1 MPHNCGAFFVWH
13 VLILYLRLMK
23 QSISIFI
30 LLILCACSN
39 KQFSFRQKIKVGD
52 NGQAIANKPS
62 INNIH
67 ENILVDTFL
76 EASIANTS
84 PENAIP
90 PGIQFK
96 ATTIGPL
103 DNLHEPKIPHQHVT
117 DTIVKSPNAL
127 PKQTPKYSPYSIGGL
142 FLSTVAVIML
152 FTQFAFGFT
161 DIFLLIATVILSA
174 IAVLLSH
181 KGLKEKSKGRGFAA
195 LGFIISSAVLI
206 TALAILMLIL
216 FLVLILTAAT
226 R

>member
-1 MPHNCGAFFVWH
+1 
-13 VLILYLRLMK
+13 MK

-39 KQFSFRQKIKVGD
+39 KQFSFRQKINVSD
-52 NGQAIANKPS
+52 NKPAVANKPS
-62 INNIH
+62 TNNIH
-67 ENILVDTFL
+67 ENILVDNFL

-84 PENAIP
+84 LENAIP

-96 ATTIGPL
+96 ATIIGSSV
-103 DNLHEPKIPHQHVT
+103 NLHQPKIPHQHVT
-117 DTIVKSPNAL
+117 DTISKL
-127 PKQTPKYSPYSIGGL
+127 PKQTQRYSPYSKGGL

-152 FTQFAFGFT
+152 FAQFAFGFT
-161 DIFLLIATVILSA
+161 DIFLLMAAVILSA

-181 KGLKEKSKGRGFAA
+181 KGLKEKGKGRGFAA

-206 TALAILMLIL
+206 TALAILLLIF
-216 FLVLILTAAT
+216 FLVLILMAVA

>member
-1 MPHNCGAFFVWH
+1 MPHNCGAFFVWY
-13 VLILYLRLMK
+13 VLILYLGLMK

-52 NGQAIANKPS
+52 NKQVLDHKPS
-62 INNIH
+62 SYH
-67 ENILVDTFL
+67 TDENLLVDTFL

-84 PENAIP
+84 LENTIP

-96 ATTIGPL
+96 ATIIGPSV
-103 DNLHEPKIPHQHVT
+103 NLHQPKIPHQHVT
-117 DTIVKSPNAL
+117 DTIVKSPNAS

-142 FLSTVAVIML
+142 FLSALSVML
-152 FTQFAFGFT
+152 FLIQFALGFSN
-161 DIFLLIATVILSA
+161 IFLLIAAVILSA

-181 KGLKEKSKGRGFAA
+181 KGLNEKGKGKGFAI

-206 TALAILMLIL
+206 IALAILMLIL

-226 R
+226 